1 MLSGVEPHRPGRGG
15 GQLLHGYRRLAG
27 QQARAWI
34 LRTLPV
40 CSSTETHLSR
50 WLQTQPQFSCP
61 RAVIASRQRQGV
73 GQRGRRWLSPAGGL
87 WISAALPWSGAGV
100 GRVGLLGLA
109 VAVAIAQ
116 RLESKGLPVR
126 VKWPNDLMIGDR
138 KLAGLLPGVV
148 QRGTTVRLMRVGVG
162 LNVRNRV
169 PEGGVSLHYLPGQ
182 RAADPLQWG
191 REVLL
196 ALDRCMDAG
205 GDGSW
210 CLPDLERLLWA
221 DRIRNPRDGRIW
233 RITGLGP
240 DGALE
245 VQDGASCE
253 TWRRWP

>member
-1 MLSGVEPHRPGRGG
+1 M
-15 GQLLHGYRRLAG
+15 
-27 QQARAWI
+27 
-34 LRTLPV
+34 RTLPV
-40 CSSTETHLSR
+40 CGSTETELSR
-50 WLQTQPQFSCP
+50 WLQRQPHLPHP
-61 RAVIASRQRQGV
+61 RALIASRQRQGV
-73 GQRGRRWLSPAGGL
+73 GQHGRRWVSPTGGL
-87 WISAALPWSGAGV
+87 WISAALPWSGEAV
-100 GRVGLLGLA
+100 GQAGLLGLA

-148 QRGTTVRLMRVGVG
+148 QRGATVRLIRVGIG

-169 PEGGVSLHYLPGQ
+169 PQGGVSLHRLPRQ
-182 RAADPLQWG
+182 RAADPCQWG

-196 ALDRCMDAG
+196 ALDRCMDSG

-221 DRIRNPRDGRIW
+221 DRIRDPRDGRIW
-233 RITGLGP
+233 RITGVGS

-245 VQDGASCE
+245 VQDGASSE
-253 TWRRWP
+253 SWRRWP